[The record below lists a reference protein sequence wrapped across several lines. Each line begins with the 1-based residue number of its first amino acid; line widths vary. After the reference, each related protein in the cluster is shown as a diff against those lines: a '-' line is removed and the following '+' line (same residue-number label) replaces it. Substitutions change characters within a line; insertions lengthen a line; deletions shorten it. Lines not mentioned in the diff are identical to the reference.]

1 LEFLNKQQL
10 NDIYET
16 GKNMNFLL
24 NVLGLNVDTKI
35 EKLRE
40 NIIKLVNE
48 GDPNR
53 LDWQEIECKTNFF
66 CVFRWTSNRV
76 GRQIQQ
82 SVNNDIRRG

>member
-1 LEFLNKQQL
+1 MEFLNKRQL

-24 NVLGLNVDTKI
+24 NVLGLNADTKI

-40 NIIKLVNE
+40 NIARLVNE

-53 LDWQEIECKTNFF
+53 LDWRELECKTKRRL
-66 CVFRWTSNRV
+66 CACFRRTSNRV
-76 GRQIQQ
+76 GRQI
-82 SVNNDIRRG
+82 